1 MIYSNTIVEFWLLF
15 IVIVFYTR
23 RLS

>member
-15 IVIVFYTR
+15 IVIVFYTM